1 MVESS
6 SDHEAALNR
15 GRNFTNVYR
24 DKEIGGFQV
33 ICSGRAVCPGAWA
46 GSLFTWMLIVCPS
59 VIQIV
64 FVNSQFSN
72 QFLIDF
78 FYVLVMI
85 LSLGSLLMTTM
96 TDPGVIPR
104 GKNNSLL
111 SPKDL
116 GITIETAS
124 N

>member
-1 MVESS
+1 MIESS
-6 SDHEAALNR
+6 SGDEAAYNR
-15 GRNFTNVYR
+15 GRNFTNVYK

-33 ICSGRAVCPGAWA
+33 ICGGKAVCPGSWA
-46 GSLFTWMLIVCPS
+46 GSLFTWMLILCPS
-59 VIQIV
+59 FVQVV

-78 FYVLVMI
+78 FYVLIMT
-85 LSLGSLLMTTM
+85 LSLGTLLMTTIS
-96 TDPGVIPR
+96 DPGVIPR
-104 GKNNSLL
+104 GKQNSLL

-116 GITIETAS
+116 GIIETAS